1 MLGPLPMLWLHLGAP
16 LDASKWSESQSKRAV
31 SIWRKAGLWDGG
43 MSVAELS
50 GPAASRC
57 VSGLGR
63 SGHHSELMV
72 EKCFGTFSEWH
83 EQAEEISCASV
94 GAASETRHGF
104 LWQGLN

>member
-1 MLGPLPMLWLHLGAP
+1 MPPSGVNPTRSVWFPYGGRQGCQM
-16 LDASKWSESQSKRAV
+16 
-31 SIWRKAGLWDGG
+31 WDGG

-63 SGHHSELMV
+63 SGHHGEWMV

-104 LWQGLN
+104 LWQGLT